1 MRSRWS
7 HVRTLAAIAALTFT
21 QGVAAQEKGFTLRTV
36 DVREKPFLDAKAVGQ
51 IPDRTAVTVLG
62 RQGGWMQVQTAE
74 RKGWVRLLS
83 VRLGNPEP
91 ARNETTAATFFGSLR
106 GRNTASATVTT
117 GVRGFSEEDLKAAQ
131 PNPEEVKKM
140 DAYAQSPDPYRFAE
154 SGKLT
159 GQNVPYVDAN
169 GRPEGDGK

>member
-7 HVRTLAAIAALTFT
+7 PLAAVAALAFA
-21 QGVAAQEKGFTLRTV
+21 GSAAAQEKGFTLRTV
-36 DVREKPFLDAKAVGQ
+36 DVREKPFLDAKAIGQ
-51 IPDRTAVTVLG
+51 IPDRTPVTVLG
-62 RQGGWMQVQTAE
+62 RQGGWMQVQTAD

-117 GVRGFSEEDLKAAQ
+117 GVRGFSEEDLKAAE
-131 PNPEEVKKM
+131 PNPAEVRKM

-159 GQNVPYVDAN
+159 GQNVPYVDAD